1 VSIIKI
7 HAIAVPNS
15 PASIEQTSQ
24 VLSCWEKAVQDHDG
38 FWEFKLLGPT
48 DLREGGGSNDQL
60 WDRITWLVITR
71 WDTEEHFQAW
81 TESPL
86 ITTEYFYGCP
96 PGVPLHLAIL
106 DYLDYWYDGRV
117 SMELWS
123 GDTYATGTP
132 NDGH

>member
-1 VSIIKI
+1 MSIIKI

-38 FWEFKLLGPT
+38 FWEFKLVGPT

-86 ITTEYFYGCP
+86 ITTEYFFGCP